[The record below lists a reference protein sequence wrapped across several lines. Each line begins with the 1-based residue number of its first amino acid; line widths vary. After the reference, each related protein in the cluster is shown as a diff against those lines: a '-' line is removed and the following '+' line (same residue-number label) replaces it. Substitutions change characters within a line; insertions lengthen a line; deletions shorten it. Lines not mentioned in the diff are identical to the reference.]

1 MIDVLHLIVQWCKTF
16 LPSLLPSIVS
26 MNDSWFLSSWIVNP
40 KLFQGE
46 NYKPNSLPFEAWIA
60 TTYFLIA
67 ALSLIFAVSSTF
79 SGACSY
85 FVFDLCCFFNNLRRL
100 QLLFLWSSLLFL
112 PQFQALAAASSLI
125 FAVSST
131 TSGRLKLLLILI
143 FAVSSTISGSWTC
156 FFCDIWCFFDNL
168 KCLQLL
174 PVGSLLFLQQHQGLK
189 LQISSISLLN
199 PWLLVSLT
207 LLDARLG
214 QVSTA
219 LIHLR
224 LKNYLNEQ
232 LTQRPGEETRP
243 QHASY

>member
-1 MIDVLHLIVQWCKTF
+1 
-16 LPSLLPSIVS
+16 
-26 MNDSWFLSSWIVNP
+26 
-40 KLFQGE
+40 
-46 NYKPNSLPFEAWIA
+46 
-60 TTYFLIA
+60 
-67 ALSLIFAVSSTF
+67 
-79 SGACSY
+79 
-85 FVFDLCCFFNNLRRL
+85 
-100 QLLFLWSSLLFL
+100 
-112 PQFQALAAASSLI
+112 
-125 FAVSST
+125 
-131 TSGRLKLLLILI
+131 
-143 FAVSSTISGSWTC
+143 
-156 FFCDIWCFFDNL
+156 
-168 KCLQLL
+168 
-174 PVGSLLFLQQHQGLK
+174 LLFLQQHQGLK

>member
-1 MIDVLHLIVQWCKTF
+1 
-16 LPSLLPSIVS
+16 
-26 MNDSWFLSSWIVNP
+26 
-40 KLFQGE
+40 
-46 NYKPNSLPFEAWIA
+46 
-60 TTYFLIA
+60 
-67 ALSLIFAVSSTF
+67 
-79 SGACSY
+79 
-85 FVFDLCCFFNNLRRL
+85 
-100 QLLFLWSSLLFL
+100 
-112 PQFQALAAASSLI
+112 
-125 FAVSST
+125 
-131 TSGRLKLLLILI
+131 
-143 FAVSSTISGSWTC
+143 
-156 FFCDIWCFFDNL
+156 
-168 KCLQLL
+168 LQLL

-189 LQISSISLLN
+189 LQISSLLK

>member
-1 MIDVLHLIVQWCKTF
+1 MIDILHLIVQWCKTF

-67 ALSLIFAVSSTF
+67 SLSLIFPVSSTI

-85 FVFDLCCFFNNLRRL
+85 FVFDLCCFFNNLRRV

-125 FAVSST
+125 FAVFFNNVRALESASYFNICCFFHNLR
-131 TSGRLKLLLILI
+131 RLNLLLLWYLVFLRQSQVLAAASCWI
-143 FAVSSTISGSWTC
+143 FAVSSTTSGAWSFKFRQFHSWIHGC
-156 FFCDIWCFFDNL
+156 
-168 KCLQLL
+168 
-174 PVGSLLFLQQHQGLK
+174 
-189 LQISSISLLN
+189 SS
-199 PWLLVSLT
+199 
-207 LLDARLG
+207 RLHSSMPDW
-214 QVSTA
+214 V
-219 LIHLR
+219 
-224 LKNYLNEQ
+224 K
-232 LTQRPGEETRP
+232 
-243 QHASY
+243 